1 MFREGKGMA
10 HKKKFLIVLAKIF
23 FLNLK
28 FRGNSTQKDE
38 IFGTQPN
45 LRINTQKNYT
55 IVIFAI
61 KIRILSK
68 KKISKQ

>member
-10 HKKKFLIVLAKIF
+10 HKKKFLIVLARIF

-38 IFGTQPN
+38 ILGTQPDFC
-45 LRINTQKNYT
+45 INTQNNSH
-55 IVIFAI
+55 IE
-61 KIRILSK
+61 
-68 KKISKQ
+68 